1 MILQRSALRPN
12 KALEQ
17 LTQIK
22 AVLAQAGTRSSDY
35 DLNPDV
41 IPVEHGIKSPAA
53 VLIAL
58 IQRNGALHVILTKRA
73 KHLRHH
79 PGQIAFPG
87 GKVEAGDSSAEGAS
101 LREAYEEIGLPP
113 ETVEVFGTLPEHL
126 TVTGFTVQPILG
138 FVHKPFTPVLDEG
151 EVEEIIYAPLAHL
164 IDPARYSIEGRQF
177 RGAYRKYYTV
187 PYGPHY
193 IWGATARMT
202 LGLAERISG

>member
-1 MILQRSALRPN
+1 M
-12 KALEQ
+12 EQ
-17 LTQIK
+17 ITQIK
-22 AVLAQAGTRSSDY
+22 AALTKAGRVSSDY

-41 IPVEHGIKSPAA
+41 IPVEQGIKSPAA

-58 IQRNGALHVILTKRA
+58 MERDGLLSVILTKRA
-73 KHLRHH
+73 QHLRHH

-87 GKVEAGDSSAEGAS
+87 GKVESDDASAEAAS

-113 ETVEVFGTLPEHL
+113 ENVEIFGGLPEHL

-138 FVHKPFTPVLDEG
+138 FVHRPFTPVLDEG
-151 EVEEIIYAPLAHL
+151 EVEEIIYAPLSHL
-164 IDPARYSIEGRQF
+164 IDPTKYSVQRWQF
-177 RGAYRKYYTV
+177 RGVYRKYYTV

>member
-1 MILQRSALRPN
+1 MDEIAH
-12 KALEQ
+12 
-17 LTQIK
+17 IK
-22 AVLAQAGTRSSDY
+22 NALAQAGTSSSDY

-41 IPVEHGIKSPAA
+41 IPVEHGLKSPAA

-73 KHLRHH
+73 QHLRHH

-87 GKVEAGDSSAEGAS
+87 GKIEASDSSAQSAS

-113 ETVEVFGTLPEHL
+113 ENVEVFGGLPEHL

-138 FVHKPFTPVLDEG
+138 FVHRPFTPVLDEG
-151 EVEEIIYAPLAHL
+151 EVEEIIYAPLSHL
-164 IDPARYSIEGRQF
+164 IDPAKYSIQGRRF
-177 RGAYRKYYTV
+177 RGAFRKYYTV

>member
-1 MILQRSALRPN
+1 
-12 KALEQ
+12 LEQ
-17 LTQIK
+17 IAQIK
-22 AVLAQAGTRSSDY
+22 AALAKAGAVSSDY

-58 IQRNGALHVILTKRA
+58 IEREGALNVILTKRA
-73 KHLRHH
+73 QHLRHH

-87 GKVEAGDSSAEGAS
+87 GKVEVNDASVEAAS
-101 LREAYEEIGLPP
+101 LREAYEEVGLPS
-113 ETVEVFGTLPEHL
+113 ETVDVFGALPEHL

-138 FVHKPFTPVLDEG
+138 FVRNPFEPVLDAG
-151 EVEEIIYAPLAHL
+151 EVEEIIFVPLSHL
-164 IDPARYSIEGRQF
+164 IEPANYSVQGRQF
-177 RGAYRKYYTV
+177 RGAFRKYYTI

>member
-1 MILQRSALRPN
+1 M
-12 KALEQ
+12 EQ
-17 LTQIK
+17 ISQIK
-22 AVLAQAGTRSSDY
+22 AALAKAGNASSDY

-58 IQRNGALHVILTKRA
+58 MERDGALSVILTKRA
-73 KHLRHH
+73 QHLRHH

-87 GKVEAGDSSAEGAS
+87 GKVEVSDSSPEAAS
-101 LREAYEEIGLPP
+101 LREAHEEIGLPP
-113 ETVEVFGTLPEHL
+113 ESVEVFGKLPEHL

-138 FVHKPFTPVLDEG
+138 FVHEPFAPVLDEG
-151 EVEEIIYAPLAHL
+151 EVEEIIFAPLSHL
-164 IDPARYSIEGRQF
+164 IDPAKYSVQGRQF